1 MLDPTAN
8 IRELKEVEE
17 LERLSPYAVPAAR
30 SRGRRKPEAQCAT
43 RTAYERDIGRIIYS
57 LDFRRLRHK
66 TQVFFNP
73 RSDHV
78 CTRMEH
84 VIYVSYIARTI
95 GKALRLNEDLI
106 EAIAL
111 GHDLGHAPFG
121 HSGEAELNAI
131 LRREGAGFQ
140 FKHEVHSLRVI
151 DVLAEHRGKRQ
162 GLNLSFEVRDGI
174 VSHCGERYL
183 ETELHANR
191 EKSEADLY
199 PGAESHALP
208 ASLEGC
214 VVRIADRIAY
224 LGRDI
229 EDAARAGL
237 MDFEDI
243 PRDLK
248 KTLGSSNR
256 DIVNNLVTDIIRTSQ
271 GQDAIKLSPEPAQAM
286 SELLQLNSHRIYAS
300 AKVRRYEFIARQI
313 VDGLYEAFKQGLE
326 DPEALAQSPTPV
338 LANLANFAAGHPES
352 QASRERIICDY
363 LAGMTDVYASESF
376 KSLYQI

>member
-1 MLDPTAN
+1 MAEQAVS
-8 IRELKEVEE
+8 IRELKEAEE
-17 LERLSPYAVPAAR
+17 RERLSPFAVAASQ
-30 SRGRRKPEAQCAT
+30 SRGRRKAESQCAT
-43 RTAYERDIGRIIYS
+43 RTVFERDIGRIIYS

-84 VIYVSYIARTI
+84 VIYVSYISRTI

-131 LRREGAGFQ
+131 LRREGADFQ
-140 FKHEVHSLRVI
+140 FQHELHSLRVI

-183 ETELHANR
+183 ETELHAQR
-191 EKSEADLY
+191 DKQEADLC
-199 PGAESHALP
+199 PGAAKHALP

-243 PRDLK
+243 PRQLK
-248 KTLGSSNR
+248 RVLGSSNR
-256 DIVNNLVTDIIRTSQ
+256 DIVNNLVTDIIQTSR
-271 GQDAIKLSPEPAQAM
+271 GQDAIKLSPGPAQAM
-286 SELLQLNSHRIYAS
+286 SELLQINSRRIYA
-300 AKVRRYEFIARQI
+300 AEKVRRYEFIARQI

-326 DPEALAQSPTPV
+326 DPEALARSPIPV
-338 LANLANFAAGHPES
+338 LANLAKFAAGHPEP
-352 QASRERIICDY
+352 QASRDRVICDY

-376 KSLYQI
+376 KSIYQI

>member
-1 MLDPTAN
+1 MLGPAAS
-8 IRELKEVEE
+8 IREYKEAQE
-17 LERLSPYAVPAAR
+17 LQVLSPFAVPAAK
-30 SRGRRKPEAQCAT
+30 SRGRRKSEDQCAT
-43 RTAYERDIGRIIYS
+43 RTAYERDMGRIIYS

-95 GKALRLNEDLI
+95 GKALQLNEDLI

-140 FKHEVHSLRVI
+140 FKHEMHSLRVI

-162 GLNLSFEVRDGI
+162 GLNLTFEVRDGI

-183 ETELHANR
+183 ETELHAGR
-191 EKSEADLY
+191 EKREEDLY
-199 PGAESHALP
+199 AGAEHHALP

-229 EDAARAGL
+229 EDASRAGL

-243 PRDLK
+243 PRCLK
-248 KTLGSSNR
+248 RTLGSSNR
-256 DIVNNLVTDIIRTSQ
+256 DIVNNLVTDIIRSSQ

-286 SELLQLNSHRIYAS
+286 SELLQMNARRIYAS

-313 VDGLYEAFKQGLE
+313 VDGLYEAFKEGLA
-326 DPEALAQSPTPV
+326 DPEALAASPIPV
-338 LANLANFAAGHPES
+338 LANLAKFAQEHPEP
-352 QASRERIICDY
+352 QASRDRIICDY

-376 KSLYQI
+376 KSIYQI

>member
-1 MLDPTAN
+1 MLDPRAN
-8 IRELKEVEE
+8 IREIKEAEE
-17 LERLSPYAVPAAR
+17 LERLSPYAVPAVR
-30 SRGRRKPEAQCAT
+30 SRGRRKPEAPCTT
-43 RTAYERDIGRIIYS
+43 RTAYERDMGRIIYS

-131 LRREGAGFQ
+131 LRREGSGFQ

-151 DVLAEHRGKRQ
+151 DVLAEHQGKRQ

-183 ETELHANR
+183 ETDLHANR
-191 EKSEADLY
+191 EKTEKDLY

-248 KTLGSSNR
+248 QTLGASNR

-271 GQDAIKLSPEPAQAM
+271 GQDAIKLSPGPAQAM
-286 SELLQLNSHRIYAS
+286 SALLQLNAHRIYAS

-326 DPEALAQSPTPV
+326 DPEALAQSPIPV
-338 LANLANFAAGHPES
+338 LANLAKFAAEHPEP
-352 QASRERIICDY
+352 QASRDRIICDY

-376 KSLYQI
+376 KSIYQI

>member
-1 MLDPTAN
+1 MLGPAAS
-8 IRELKEVEE
+8 IREYKEAQE
-17 LERLSPYAVPAAR
+17 LQVLSPFAVPAAK
-30 SRGRRKPEAQCAT
+30 SRGRRKSEDQCAT
-43 RTAYERDIGRIIYS
+43 RTAYERDMGRIIYS

-95 GKALRLNEDLI
+95 GKALQLNEDLI

-140 FKHEVHSLRVI
+140 FKHEMHSLRVI

-162 GLNLSFEVRDGI
+162 GLNLTFEVRDGI

-183 ETELHANR
+183 ETELHADR
-191 EKSEADLY
+191 EKTEEDLY
-199 PGAESHALP
+199 VGAEHHALP

-229 EDAARAGL
+229 EDASRAGL

-243 PRDLK
+243 PRGLK
-248 KTLGSSNR
+248 RTLGSSNR
-256 DIVNNLVTDIIRTSQ
+256 DIVNNLVTDIIRSSQ
-271 GQDAIKLSPEPAQAM
+271 GQDAIKLSAEPAQAM
-286 SELLQLNSHRIYAS
+286 SELLQMNARRIYAS

-313 VDGLYEAFKQGLE
+313 VDGLYEAFKEGLA
-326 DPEALAQSPTPV
+326 DPEALAASPIPV
-338 LANLANFAAGHPES
+338 LANLAKFAQEHPEP
-352 QASRERIICDY
+352 QASRDRIICDY

-376 KSLYQI
+376 KSIYQI

>member
-1 MLDPTAN
+1 MLSPAAS
-8 IRELKEVEE
+8 IREYKEAEE
-17 LERLSPYAVPAAR
+17 LQVLSPYAVPAAK
-30 SRGRRKPEAQCAT
+30 SRGRRRPEDQCAT
-43 RTAYERDIGRIIYS
+43 RTAFERDIGRIIYS

-131 LRREGAGFQ
+131 LRREGAGFE
-140 FKHEVHSLRVI
+140 FKHEIHSLRVI

-162 GLNLSFEVRDGI
+162 GLNLTFEVRDGI

-183 ETELHANR
+183 ETELHAARDKR
-191 EKSEADLY
+191 EDELY
-199 PGAESHALP
+199 PGAEHHALP

-229 EDAARAGL
+229 EDASRAGL

-243 PRDLK
+243 PRGLK
-248 KTLGSSNR
+248 RTLGSSNR
-256 DIVNNLVTDIIRTSQ
+256 DIVNNLVTDIIRSSQ

-286 SELLQLNSHRIYAS
+286 SELLQMNARRIYAS

-313 VDGLYEAFKQGLE
+313 VDGLYEAFKEGLV
-326 DPEALAQSPTPV
+326 DPEALAASSIPV
-338 LANLANFAAGHPES
+338 LANLAKFAQEHPEP
-352 QASRERIICDY
+352 QASRDRIICDY

-376 KSLYQI
+376 KSIYQI